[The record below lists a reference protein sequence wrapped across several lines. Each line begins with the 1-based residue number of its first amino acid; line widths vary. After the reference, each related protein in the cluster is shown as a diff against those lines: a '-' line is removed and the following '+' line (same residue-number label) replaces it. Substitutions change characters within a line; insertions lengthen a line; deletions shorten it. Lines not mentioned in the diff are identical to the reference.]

1 MKKIFQVFID
11 KEPTASFK
19 TDLEAK
25 QLVKNVIN
33 QKDLNNIPSR
43 LSYEIVEMEID
54 LKKAAKLKK
63 SKSKK

>member
-11 KEPTASFK
+11 EEPIASFK

-54 LKKAAKLKK
+54 LKKDAKLKK
-63 SKSKK
+63 LKSKK

>member
-11 KEPTASFK
+11 EEPIASFK

-63 SKSKK
+63 LKSKK